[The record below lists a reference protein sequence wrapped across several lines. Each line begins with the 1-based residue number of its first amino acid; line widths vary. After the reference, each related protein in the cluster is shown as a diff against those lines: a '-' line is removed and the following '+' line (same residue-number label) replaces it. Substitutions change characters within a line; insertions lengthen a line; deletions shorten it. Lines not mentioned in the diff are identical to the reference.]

1 MHSLRS
7 WGLVWLGL
15 LSSFW
20 TWAALSPEQRQQLP
34 PPAAR
39 TVDFVKDI
47 QPILQVSC
55 AQCHGRGKDK
65 GSFKIDTR
73 EDFLR
78 GGDSG
83 PAARAGDSAGSLVI
97 EMVSGLD
104 PDNIMP
110 KKGKRLTAQQVGLL
124 RAWIDQGLPW
134 PAEITFARQ
143 PVHNLHP
150 RRVEPPPPTALSGP
164 HPVDRWLAGYY
175 QQHGVPARSPAPEA
189 AWARRVYLDVLGVL
203 PTPQE
208 LEAFLAD
215 RRPDK
220 RERLVRQLL
229 QDNHRYAEH
238 WLSFWNDLLRN
249 DYKGTGYIDGGR
261 KQITAWLYSALA
273 TNKPYD
279 QMVRELLHPQPE
291 AEGFLKG
298 IVWRGAVNSSQTP
311 AMQAAQ
317 NVSQVF
323 MGVNLKCASCHDS
336 FINDYTLAGTYALA
350 NVFSEEPLEIFEC
363 DKPTGRKAG
372 YAFIY
377 PELGALTPS
386 TNRQERLQQIAALMT
401 SDRNGRLSRTLV
413 NRLWARFFG
422 RGLVEPVDEMDG
434 PAWHPELLDW
444 LAEDFVAHGYDLK
457 HLMATMLTSRAY
469 QRAAVPGTEAAS
481 TAYVFRGPLVR
492 RLTAEQFR
500 DVLADISGVGYPS
513 PAATVDW
520 LLTEPPTLQTQRLE
534 QIRVLQV
541 THSTETA
548 TNRWV
553 TWFARDWVL
562 ASRPAEALAVLAANL
577 EWKLY
582 INGQAVGDTRSPET
596 PAVLDLTPHLRAG
609 LNVLAVRVGRKP
621 EKPPFPTTRSLA
633 ASVRVKSEGLVWE
646 LDTAQH
652 WRFYAAGTN
661 DWNALPAAADWE
673 AIAPESV
680 KREADWLNERQ
691 FAAAMHSRERW
702 GRYRAA
708 WVAADP
714 LAVALD
720 RPNREQ
726 VCTVR
731 PSQATTLQALE
742 LANGK
747 TLAALL
753 RQAAARLHERYPHPP
768 EALVQ
773 SVYRHALGRA
783 PTSREQ
789 ALIRAY
795 LKAHP
800 GKEGIEDF
808 LWSLAMLPEFQMIY

>member
-1 MHSLRS
+1 
-7 WGLVWLGL
+7 LVWFWL
-15 LSSFW
+15 LPCFW
-20 TWAALSPEQRQQLP
+20 AGAALSPEQRQQLP

-65 GSFKIDTR
+65 GGFKIDTR

-83 PAARAGDSAGSLVI
+83 PAARSGDSAGSLVI

-104 PDNIMP
+104 PDNLMP

-134 PAEITFARQ
+134 PTEISFARQ

-150 RRVEPPPPTALSGP
+150 RQVAPPPPTAQSGP

-175 QQHGVPARSPAPEA
+175 QQHGVPARAPVPEL

-203 PTPQE
+203 PTPEE
-208 LEAFLAD
+208 LAAFAAD
-215 RRPDK
+215 RRADK
-220 RERLVRQLL
+220 RERLVARLL
-229 QDNHRYAEH
+229 QDDHRYAEH

-273 TNKPYD
+273 TNMPYD
-279 QMVRELLHPQPE
+279 QMVRELLNPRPE

-323 MGVNLKCASCHDS
+323 LGVNLKCASCHDS

-372 YAFIY
+372 YAFLY
-377 PELGALTPS
+377 PELGTLTPS
-386 TNRQERLQQIAALMT
+386 TNRQERLQQMAALMT
-401 SDRNGRLSRTLV
+401 SDRNGRLPRTLV

-422 RGLVEPVDEMDG
+422 RGLVEPVDEMDA

-444 LAEDFVAHGYDLK
+444 LAEDFVAHGYDVK
-457 HLMATMLTSRAY
+457 HLMATLLTSRAY
-469 QRAAVPGTEAAS
+469 QRAAVPGTEAPDAS
-481 TAYVFRGPLVR
+481 YVFRGPLVR

-500 DVLADISGVGYPS
+500 DVLAEITGVGYTAPQ
-513 PAATVDW
+513 ATVDW
-520 LLTEPPTLQTQRLE
+520 LLTAPAAVQTQRL
-534 QIRVLQV
+534 QQVTVLQL
-541 THSTETA
+541 THDAETA
-548 TNRWV
+548 TNRWM
-553 TWFARDWVL
+553 TWFVREWVL
-562 ASRPAEALAVLAANL
+562 PRQPAEAQAVLAANL

-582 INGQAVGDTRSPET
+582 LNGKAVGETRSRGS
-596 PAVLDLTPHLRAG
+596 PAVIDLAPHLRPG
-609 LNVLAVRVGRKP
+609 LNVLAARVGAKP
-621 EKPPFPTTRSLA
+621 EKPPHPTQRSLA
-633 ASVRVKSEGLVWE
+633 VWVRLKTEAAIWTPDLSRE
-646 LDTAQH
+646 
-652 WRFYAAGTN
+652 WRWTAAGTN
-661 DWNALPAAADWE
+661 DWAALPPVDQWARLSSAAVA
-673 AIAPESV
+673 
-680 KREADWLNERQ
+680 REAEWLNERQ
-691 FAAAMHSRERW
+691 FAAAVHSLERW
-702 GRYRAA
+702 GRYRSA

-731 PSQATTLQALE
+731 PSQATTLQTLE

-753 RQAAARLHERYPHPP
+753 RQGAAELGARFPHQP
-768 EALVQ
+768 EALVRA
-773 SVYRHALGRA
+773 VYRHALGRV
-783 PTSREQ
+783 PTSAEW
-789 ALIRAY
+789 AVIRDY
-795 LKAHP
+795 LQQHP
-800 GKEGIEDF
+800 GREGVEDF